1 MGTMPWYV
9 EKWYEEDLKTA
20 LKEAGVPVTERRIA
34 RLRDACTGIFD
45 DLSSRMEML
54 KEKAEELFESEVTAL
69 KNVRSSITAG
79 QKI

>member
-34 RLRDACTGIFD
+34 RLRDAPVRASLMIF
-45 DLSSRMEML
+45 LPEWRC
-54 KEKAEELFESEVTAL
+54 
-69 KNVRSSITAG
+69 
-79 QKI
+79 